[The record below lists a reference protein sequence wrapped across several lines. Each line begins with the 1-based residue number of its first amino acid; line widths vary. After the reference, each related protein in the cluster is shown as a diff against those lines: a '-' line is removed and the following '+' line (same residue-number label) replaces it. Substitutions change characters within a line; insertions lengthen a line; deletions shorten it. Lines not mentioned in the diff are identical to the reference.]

1 MCVVPIRSPLALALT
16 RSTADLGQAVVYDGG
31 YDGIY
36 ARVGLTGLAAC
47 QFAAG
52 IGGSAALSAS
62 LKATSQSFSKSS
74 RGAAMATV
82 LSCFGLSAFFYSSLS
97 HANLAR
103 SDDPTYGFLLT
114 LAFGCSISMF
124 LGALF
129 VRPPATPI
137 EPVSGT
143 ATPNSRGD
151 YLAVSTSEDLDVPPR
166 RDFALDSDISLRSDV
181 ANDALP
187 PRPLS
192 RRSGSTSPLLQDD
205 AKPMRHSAGD
215 LNVSGW
221 DLLQERDFWRLFAYL
236 ALCSGVGLMCE
247 LSLTPP
253 LNRRCS
259 PGLHPQTSTT

>member
-1 MCVVPIRSPLALALT
+1 M
-16 RSTADLGQAVVYDGG
+16 VYDGG
-31 YDGIY
+31 YEGIY
-36 ARVGLTGLAAC
+36 ARVGLSGLAAC

-114 LAFGCSISMF
+114 LAFGCSISMS

-129 VRPPATPI
+129 VRLPAMPV
-137 EPVSGT
+137 EPASGA
-143 ATPNSRGD
+143 ATHSRCE
-151 YLAVSTSEDLDVPPR
+151 YLAVSTTDDLDSPPR
-166 RDFALDSDISLRSDV
+166 RDFALESDISLRSNVVDE
-181 ANDALP
+181 AMPA
-187 PRPLS
+187 RPLS
-192 RRSGSTSPLLQDD
+192 RRTGSSSPLLQDE
-205 AKPMRHSAGD
+205 AKSMRHSAGD

-221 DLLQERDFWRLFAYL
+221 DLLQESDFWRLFAYL
-236 ALCSGVGLMCE
+236 ALCSGIGLMCA
-247 LSLTPP
+247 
-253 LNRRCS
+253 
-259 PGLHPQTSTT
+259 